1 MKSALLVLLAIAGC
15 DWSLHRMQA
24 PDKCIVHGTTT
35 LLPNDSC
42 NLTPP
47 AGIVAMEAA
56 PASPPPITRA
66 LVERGRDRFDRMCAA
81 CHGLRADGDS
91 PVARA
96 MTLRRPPSLIDARVA
111 AFADDRIL
119 NVIAT
124 GYGLMPEYGSS
135 LAPADRFAVLHYLR
149 VLQQR
154 DVALDQLSPSLQ
166 AEAQQ
171 WLH

>member
-1 MKSALLVLLAIAGC
+1 MTHAVLALLAIAGC

-42 NLTPP
+42 NLQPP
-47 AGIVAMEAA
+47 AGIVAMDT
-56 PASPPPITRA
+56 PAPPPQITRA
-66 LVERGRDRFDRMCAA
+66 LLERGHDRFDRMCAA

-111 AFADDRIL
+111 AFTDDRIL
-119 NVIAT
+119 GVSTT

-135 LAPADRFAVLHYLR
+135 LAPADRYAVLHYVR
-149 VLQQR
+149 ALQQR

-166 AEAQQ
+166 AEARR
-171 WLH
+171 WLR

>member
-1 MKSALLVLLAIAGC
+1 MMRIVLALFVLVGC
-15 DWSLHRMQA
+15 DWSLHRMQE
-24 PDKCIVHGTTT
+24 PGKCTVYGTTA

-42 NLTPP
+42 NLEPP
-47 AGIVAMEAA
+47 AGIVAMEA

-66 LVERGRDRFDRMCAA
+66 LVERGHDRFDRMCAA

-96 MTLRRPPSLIDARVA
+96 MTLRRPPSLIDPRVA
-111 AFADDRIL
+111 AFTDERIL
-119 NVIAT
+119 TVITT
-124 GYGLMPEYGSS
+124 GYGLMPSYGSS
-135 LAPADRFAVLHYLR
+135 LALSDRYAVLHYVR

-154 DVALDQLSPSLQ
+154 DVALDQLSPALQ
-166 AEAQQ
+166 AEARQ